1 MKWTLAQLNVAKHKP
16 FVFDE
21 VIDLS
26 EIKEQNDEIRS
37 ISPVKV
43 KGEAVYT
50 GHVVTFPLHITGEL
64 TLPCSRTL
72 ADVLL
77 PFDLHVSEQFRPA
90 DEYYRKE
97 NELEDVHIIDDDV
110 INLVPYIKEHILL
123 EIPMQIFAEDDAEAQ
138 APPEGKD
145 WELVTKLEEKQDKID
160 PRLADLAKFFEKE

>member
-16 FVFDE
+16 FLIDE
-21 VIDLS
+21 IIDLHD
-26 EIKEQNDEIRS
+26 IMDQNHEIRD
-37 ISPVKV
+37 ISPVRV

-72 ADVLL
+72 ADVKL
-77 PFDLHVSEQFRPA
+77 PFDLRVSEQFRPA

-97 NELEDVHIIDDDV
+97 DEDEDVHIIENDV
-110 INLVPYIKEHILL
+110 VDLVPYIKEHILL
-123 EIPMQIFAEDDAEAQ
+123 EIPMQIFAEEDVEPQ

-145 WELVTKLEEKQDKID
+145 WELVTEETQEKKID
-160 PRLADLAKFFEKE
+160 PRLADLAKFFDKE